1 MNYNTQREK
10 LPMPEYGRAVQDMVD
25 YAVTIKDRQER
36 EKCANAIIGIMGSMF
51 PTLRDVPDFR
61 NKLWDHLAFMSDYRL
76 EIDYPCE
83 ITRLEK
89 AKVEPERISYSTSDI
104 KYRHYGSIV
113 QEMIDVA
120 VAMEDGEE
128 KAQLVRLIAIQ
139 MKKDLILWN
148 RDTVSDER
156 IAQDIAEMSQ
166 GRLSVADGDLN
177 VSFEQQ
183 ASPQNG
189 RQQRGKRKFR
199 KRF

>member
-1 MNYNTQREK
+1 
-10 LPMPEYGRAVQDMVD
+10 MPEYGRAVQDMVD
-25 YAVTIKDRQER
+25 HALTIEDRQER
-36 EKCANAIIGIMGSMF
+36 EKCAHAIIGIMGSMF

-89 AKVEPERISYSTSDI
+89 SKVEPDRIAYSSSNI
-104 KYRHYGSIV
+104 RYRHYGSIV

-120 VAMEDGEE
+120 VGMDEGDER
-128 KAQLVRLIAIQ
+128 AQLVRLIAIQ

-156 IAQDIAEMSQ
+156 IAQDIIDMSG

-177 VSFEQQ
+177 VSFDQ
-183 ASPQNG
+183 APQQNG
-189 RQQRGKRKFR
+189 RQQRGKKKFR
-199 KRF
+199 KRY